1 MSIGIGRNNSN
12 KVRIELRN
20 LDGSYAGSI
29 SYTKPSLKKK
39 KRLNYNFKAIS
50 AQIMQAKTSGN
61 ASQVAAKARRKI
73 AMLQRNIRNDEY
85 DQDELE
91 MAIAH
96 AKSLERV
103 ARKRVKH
110 LRQEEALKN
119 NGNPGVPETKQE
131 SEDSKLEGIDPEELM
146 KKSEEELKQLMDEL
160 EQAMK
165 ELEMESASDK
175 LTDDLTEAVLD
186 DMDPKDLEKLKKKHS
201 SDELRD
207 IMEADMRYL
216 RALFNKLAKEKQA
229 AASGSGSSGSSN
241 SSGGY
246 SSSSTAGDISGV
258 SLELS
263 GLEVPVSAQV
273 PAVVEGANMDIT
285 V

>member
-50 AQIMQAKTSGN
+50 AQLMQAKTSGN
-61 ASQVAAKARRKI
+61 ASRVAAKARRQI
-73 AMLQRNIRNDEY
+73 AMLQRNTRNDEY

-110 LRQEEALKN
+110 LRQEEALKDK
-119 NGNPGVPETKQE
+119 GNPGVPETEQE
-131 SEDSKLEGIDPEELM
+131 SQDSILESIDPEELM
-146 KKSEEELKQLMDEL
+146 KMSEEELKQLMDEL

-165 ELEMESASDK
+165 ELEMEAAGDE
-175 LTDDLTEAVLD
+175 LTDALTEAVLD
-186 DMDPKDLEKLKKKHS
+186 DMDPMDLEKLKKKHR

-229 AASGSGSSGSSN
+229 AASGSGSSSSSGSSD
-241 SSGGY
+241 GY
-246 SSSSTAGDISGV
+246 SSSGTAGDISGV

>member
-50 AQIMQAKTSGN
+50 AQLMQAKTSGN
-61 ASQVAAKARRKI
+61 ASRVAAKARRQI
-73 AMLQRNIRNDEY
+73 AMLQRNTRNDEY

-119 NGNPGVPETKQE
+119 NGSPSVPEPEQK
-131 SEDSKLEGIDPEELM
+131 SEDSILEGIDPEEIFKM
-146 KKSEEELKQLMDEL
+146 SEEELKQLMDEL

-165 ELEMESASDK
+165 ELEMEAASDK
-175 LTDDLTEAVLD
+175 LTDNLTETVLH
-186 DMDPKDLEKLKKKHS
+186 DMDPMDLENLKKKHR

-229 AASGSGSSGSSN
+229 AASGSGSSSGSS

-246 SSSSTAGDISGV
+246 SSSGTAGDISGI